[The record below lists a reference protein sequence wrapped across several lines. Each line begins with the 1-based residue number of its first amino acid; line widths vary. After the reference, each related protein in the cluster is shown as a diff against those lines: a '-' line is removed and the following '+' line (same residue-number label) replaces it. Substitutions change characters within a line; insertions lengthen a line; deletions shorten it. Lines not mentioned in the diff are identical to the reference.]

1 MGYYCKN
8 LYKCFKENIY
18 LYFSILIHFASDALK
33 LGVHEGKFTLSMSLM
48 CFLFWSCLVWVSNC
62 V

>member
-1 MGYYCKN
+1 MGYNCKN

-18 LYFSILIHFASDALK
+18 LYFSILIHFASDLLK
-33 LGVHEGKFTLSMSLM
+33 LGAYEGKIYDPYDFDV
-48 CFLFWSCLVWVSNC
+48 LFWSCLVRVSKC

>member
-18 LYFSILIHFASDALK
+18 LYFSILIHFASDVLK
-33 LGVHEGKFTLSMSLM
+33 LGVYEGKFTLLM
-48 CFLFWSCLVWVSNC
+48 TLLSA
-62 V
+62 

>member
-18 LYFSILIHFASDALK
+18 LYFSILIHFASDLLK
-33 LGVHEGKFTLSMSLM
+33 LGAYEVKFTIPMTLM
-48 CFLFWSCLVWVSNC
+48 FCSGLAWLG
-62 V
+62 